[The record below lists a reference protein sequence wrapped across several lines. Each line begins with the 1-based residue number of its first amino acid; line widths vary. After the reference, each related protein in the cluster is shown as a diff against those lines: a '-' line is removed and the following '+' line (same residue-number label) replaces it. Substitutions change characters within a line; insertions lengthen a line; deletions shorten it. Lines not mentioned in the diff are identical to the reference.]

1 MPEGNGKLNGIYN
14 HQNED
19 NLFFIFLNSRHGAR
33 TPLFLLDDHEDMLGG
48 KWVGKGLLTKLG
60 RRQHYKL
67 GLKSRKRYPNFLNNE
82 YDPREIL
89 IYSTN
94 FSRSILSAE
103 SLLSGLY
110 NNISYQK
117 FNFTDIYN
125 NDDDNMNLIIPPI
138 NLFIYNKEDK
148 YKKKYEKIFHH
159 RYHCPYLK
167 DLVHKNGDRLGAI
180 KTLVNNFNK
189 EYYDILI
196 KEYKNINKKEIKKI
210 RGFDKFCD
218 VYTSIY
224 FSKSRIHILDKIS
237 KYGKNITKIKDVCLD
252 YLYMVFI
259 YGKYGGYAN
268 KNAIVVISPIIKR
281 ILNWMEL
288 RMEKSNNFESEYS
301 KPKFVLYSGHDS
313 TLFEMQFFLNEIF
326 DIGLQ
331 YNDFASTQLF
341 EVRKYNNLFYVEIY
355 YNDKL
360 KLNITYDEFKH
371 EVEKNIIDDKFIY
384 NLCYRTKNEIYIFNL
399 KILLFSFNIILIL
412 IFCFLIWKINKLK
425 KVSSNSQKTIQLE

>member
-1 MPEGNGKLNGIYN
+1 
-14 HQNED
+14 
-19 NLFFIFLNSRHGAR
+19 
-33 TPLFLLDDHEDMLGG
+33 MLGG

-60 RRQHYKL
+60 RRQHYEL
-67 GLKSRKRYPNFLNNE
+67 GLKNRKRYSNFLNNE

-94 FSRSILSAE
+94 FSRTILSAE
-103 SLLSGLY
+103 SLLQGLY
-110 NNISYQK
+110 SNISYHN

-125 NDDDNMNLIIPPI
+125 NDNDSENINLIIPPI
-138 NLFIYNKEDK
+138 NLFIYNKEEK
-148 YKKKYEKIFHH
+148 YKPKFEKTFHH
-159 RYHCPYLK
+159 RYLCPYLK
-167 DLVHKNGDRLGAI
+167 DLVHKNGGNLGDI

-196 KEYKNINKKEIKKI
+196 KEYKNINKKAIKKI

-224 FSKSRIHILDKIS
+224 FSKSNMHILDKIG
-237 KYGKNITKIKDVCLD
+237 KHGKNITKIKDICLD

-259 YGKYGGYAN
+259 YGKYGGYAS
-268 KNAIVVISPIIKR
+268 KNAIVVISPIMKR

-326 DIGLQ
+326 DIGLK

-341 EVRKYNNLFYVEIY
+341 EIRKYNNIFYVEIY

-371 EVEKNIIDDKFIY
+371 EVEKNIIDDKIIN
-384 NLCYRTKNEIYIFNL
+384 NLCYKTKNEIYNLNL
-399 KILLFSFNIILIL
+399 KIFLFSFTIILIL

-425 KVSSNSQKTIQLE
+425 KVSSNYQKTIQLE

>member
-259 YGKYGGYAN
+259 YGKYGGYAS

-399 KILLFSFNIILIL
+399 KIFLFSFNIILIL

>member
-1 MPEGNGKLNGIYN
+1 MPKGNGKLNEKYK
-14 HQNED
+14 HHNED

-33 TPLFLLDDHEDMLGG
+33 SPLFLLDDHEDMLGG
-48 KWVGKGLLTKLG
+48 KWIGKGLLTKKG
-60 RRQHYKL
+60 RRQHYEL
-67 GLKSRKRYPNFLNNE
+67 GLKNRKRYPNFLNNE

-94 FSRSILSAE
+94 FSRTMISAE
-103 SLLSGLY
+103 SLLLGLY
-110 NNISYQK
+110 NNISYNN
-117 FNFTDIYN
+117 FNFDDIN
-125 NDDDNMNLIIPPI
+125 NNEEENINLIIPPI

-148 YKKKYEKIFHH
+148 YKKKFEKTFHH
-159 RYHCPYLK
+159 RYQCPYLK

-196 KEYKNINKKEIKKI
+196 KEYKNINKKAIKKI

-224 FSKSRIHILDKIS
+224 FSKSHIHILDKIS
-237 KYGKNITKIKDVCLD
+237 KHGKNITKIKDICLD

-259 YGKYGGYAN
+259 YGKYGGYAS
-268 KNAIVVISPIIKR
+268 KNAIVVISPIMKR

-288 RMEKSNNFESEYS
+288 RMEKSDNFEPQYS

-313 TLFEMQFFLNEIF
+313 TLFEMQYFLNEIF
-326 DIGLQ
+326 GTGLE

-341 EVRKYNNLFYVEIY
+341 EIRKYNNLFYVEIY

-360 KLNITYDEFKH
+360 KVNITYDKFKH
-371 EVEKNIIDDKFIY
+371 EVEKNMIDDKTIY
-384 NLCYRTKNEIYIFNL
+384 NMCYRTKNEIYSLNIKLF
-399 KILLFSFNIILIL
+399 LFSFTIILIL
-412 IFCFLIWKINKLK
+412 IFCLLIWKITKLK
-425 KVSSNSQKTIQLE
+425 HVSSNSQKTIQLE

>member
-1 MPEGNGKLNGIYN
+1 MDEIYK

-19 NLFFIFLNSRHGAR
+19 NLFFIFVNSRHGAR
-33 TPLFLLDDHEDMLGG
+33 TPLFLLDRHEDMLGG

-60 RRQHYKL
+60 MRQHYEL
-67 GLKSRKRYPNFLNNE
+67 GLKNRKRYPNFLNNE

-94 FSRSILSAE
+94 FSRAILSAE
-103 SLLSGLY
+103 SLLLGLY
-110 NNISYQK
+110 NNLSYQN

-125 NDDDNMNLIIPPI
+125 NNNNNDNEIMNSIIPPI
-138 NLFIYNKEDK
+138 NLFLYNKEDT

-167 DLVHKNGDRLGAI
+167 ELVHKNGDRLGAI
-180 KTLVNNFNK
+180 RTLVNNFNK

-224 FSKSRIHILDKIS
+224 FSKSHIHILDKIS
-237 KYGKNITKIKDVCLD
+237 KYGKNITKIKDICLD

-259 YGKYGGYAN
+259 YGKYGGYAS
-268 KNAIVVISPIIKR
+268 KNAIVVISPMIKR
-281 ILNWMEL
+281 VLNWMEL
-288 RMEKSNNFESEYS
+288 RMKKSNNYESEYS
-301 KPKFVLYSGHDS
+301 KPKFVLFSGHDS
-313 TLFEMQFFLNEIF
+313 TLFEMQYFLNEIF

-331 YNDFASTQLF
+331 YNDFSSTQLF
-341 EVRKYNNLFYVEIY
+341 EVRKYNNIFYVEIY

-360 KLNITYDEFKH
+360 KLNITFNEFKH
-371 EVEKNIIDDKFIY
+371 EVEKNIIDDKIIY
-384 NLCYRTKNEIYIFNL
+384 NLCYRTKNEIYMLNL
-399 KILLFSFNIILIL
+399 KIFLFSFTIILTL
-412 IFCFLIWKINKLK
+412 IFFFLIWKINKLK
-425 KVSSNSQKTIQLE
+425 KASLSSQKTIQLE